1 MVENTKIEV
10 GTVQKI
16 GDQIKTRGVPTF
28 IGEDGKKFVVNP
40 PYGYCDCCH
49 RDIDDLPDYDVG
61 NPPAI
66 LHEGTKLMKTF
77 LNDSPNGDSSISAY
91 WLCDDCIN
99 LVDSDE
105 FYKKRDR
112 CFEDTYKHQVLLEI
126 PDNKK
131 KEIVHDAMKF
141 EKKYLVK
148 DRGYYNTFF
157 NVEGLDD
164 NLSFDE
170 GTNLKIH
177 IRSTNKENIE
187 EFLEYFSDKWNIRT
201 HEVVSTTPA

>member
-1 MVENTKIEV
+1 MIKIEV

-16 GDQIKTRGVPTF
+16 GDKITTKGVPIF
-28 IGEDGKKFVVNP
+28 IGEDGKRFVINP
-40 PYGYCDCCH
+40 PYGCCDCCH
-49 RDIDDLPDYDVG
+49 RDLDELPDYDVE

-66 LHEGTKLMKTF
+66 LPEGTKLMKTF
-77 LNDSPNGDSSISAY
+77 LDDSPDGDSSISAY
-91 WLCDDCIN
+91 WLCTDCIDIA
-99 LVDSDE
+99 DSDE
-105 FYKKRDR
+105 FYKKRDQ

-131 KEIVHDAMKF
+131 REIFDDAKIF
-141 EKKYLVK
+141 QKKYLVK

-157 NVEGLDD
+157 GIKGLDD

-177 IRSTNKENIE
+177 IRSANKENMD

-201 HEVVSTTPA
+201 HEVVSITPA